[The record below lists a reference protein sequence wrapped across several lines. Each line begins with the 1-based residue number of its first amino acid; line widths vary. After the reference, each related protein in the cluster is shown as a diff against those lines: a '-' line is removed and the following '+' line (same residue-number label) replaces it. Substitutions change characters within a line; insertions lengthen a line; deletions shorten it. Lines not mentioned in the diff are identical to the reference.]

1 MTVRQAARKVAAVR
15 IEIRRECQKAVTR
28 TMRDAQAR
36 AKKWSSGGFS
46 PRTLA
51 KMDHPYA
58 TRHGA
63 EGSGVLDPGKIN
75 AQTGEFR
82 EAWQTS
88 TPSPSSGSVSG
99 RLSNFDPKADFLQY
113 GTHLMV
119 VRPIKERLEL
129 YIFDSA
135 SFELAKVVQ
144 GLERVYG

>member
-1 MTVRQAARKVAAVR
+1 MTPRQAVR
-15 IEIRRECQKAVTR
+15 RVEALRREIKRDCQLAVSRTLREAERKAK
-28 TMRDAQAR
+28 Q
-36 AKKWSSGGFS
+36 WSSGGFS

-58 TRHGA
+58 RRHG
-63 EGSGVLDPGKIN
+63 EFGSGTLDPATIN

-82 EAWQTS
+82 ASWETS
-88 TPSPSSGSVSG
+88 LPHFSDRQITG
-99 RLSNFDPKADFLQY
+99 RLSNQDPKADFLQY
-113 GTHLMV
+113 GTEFMV

-135 SFELAKVVQ
+135 SFELARVVK